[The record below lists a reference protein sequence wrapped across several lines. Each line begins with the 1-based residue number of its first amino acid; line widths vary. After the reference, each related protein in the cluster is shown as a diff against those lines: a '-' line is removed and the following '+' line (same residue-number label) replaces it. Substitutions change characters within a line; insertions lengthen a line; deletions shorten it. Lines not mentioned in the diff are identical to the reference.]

1 MSENN
6 NHEPPTLG
14 RLTRRTAATLMGAI
28 ENRAELFA
36 VEAEEEA
43 SRTMYLVISGIAA
56 LFCGMLMVLLLTAT
70 VILIVPEE
78 QRLWAAGG
86 FTALYLAGAV
96 GAGLWLRSLLKRV
109 PFGESLRQIKKDAEI
124 LDAFK

>member
-6 NHEPPTLG
+6 HHEPPTLS
-14 RLTRRTAATLMGAI
+14 RLTRRTAATLLGAV

-43 SRTMYLVISGIAA
+43 SRTMCLVVSGIAA
-56 LFCGMLMVLLLTAT
+56 LFFGMMMVLLLTAT
-70 VILIVPEE
+70 IIFLVPEE
-78 QRLWAAGG
+78 DRLWAAVG
-86 FTALYLAGAV
+86 FTVFYLAGTV
-96 GAGLWLRSLLKRV
+96 GALLWLKNLLKRV
-109 PFGESLRQIKKDAEI
+109 PFAESLRQIKKDAEL